1 MHHIGTKRT
10 CVDTNYFQTYNKENV
25 TLVDLRSD
33 PIQEITSHG
42 VTTKNRKIKLD
53 TLVYAV
59 GFDAVTGALNAI
71 NIVGRDGQTL
81 RDAWSDGP
89 ATYLGLAVSGFPI
102 MFLVTGPG
110 SPGVLSNM
118 VVSIEQHIDWIAD
131 AIEHL
136 TSRELTRIEAATDA
150 QDAWVAHVNEL
161 AEETLYPQA
170 SSWYLG
176 SNITGKARV
185 FMPYVNGC
193 GNYRSECEAVVRDG
207 YRGFQLTAG
216 SVVQSGKDS

>member
-1 MHHIGTKRT
+1 
-10 CVDTNYFQTYNKENV
+10 
-25 TLVDLRSD
+25 
-33 PIQEITSHG
+33 
-42 VTTKNRKIKLD
+42 
-53 TLVYAV
+53 
-59 GFDAVTGALNAI
+59 
-71 NIVGRDGQTL
+71 
-81 RDAWSDGP
+81 
-89 ATYLGLAVSGFPI
+89 
-102 MFLVTGPG
+102 
-110 SPGVLSNM
+110 M

-131 AIEHL
+131 AIDHL
-136 TSRELTRIEAATDA
+136 NSRNLTNIEATTDA

-193 GNYRSECEAVVRDG
+193 GNYRGECEAVVRDG